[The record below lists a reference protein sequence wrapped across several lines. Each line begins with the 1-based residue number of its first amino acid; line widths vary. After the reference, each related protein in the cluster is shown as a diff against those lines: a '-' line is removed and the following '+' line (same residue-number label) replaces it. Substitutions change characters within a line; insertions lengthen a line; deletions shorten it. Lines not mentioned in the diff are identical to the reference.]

1 MHSLAQVSPEQVFDY
16 FDKAKKGRLS
26 REQFLQALDKMGIVD
41 LTGREIDVL
50 MRSLDADGDGYVNL
64 RELKA
69 KLKRSG
75 IRSRSSEEK
84 IILALNDALQRS
96 NMGLSD
102 AFEIIDKEGHG
113 VISKQ
118 DMRDVFSTLQLKQD
132 PGEIDKFIELF
143 WRDKDGG
150 INYREFTRIF
160 NRYKVQFEEEDR
172 NERRSAEYVE
182 TEEITRLKKSI
193 FGAMQQSLDKNGVS
207 LRGAF
212 EKIDSSRDNR
222 VSVRELT
229 SLFQSTGT
237 KVTH

>member
-182 TEEITRLKKSI
+182 TEELFMTATTKSP
-193 FGAMQQSLDKNGVS
+193 
-207 LRGAF
+207 
-212 EKIDSSRDNR
+212 RDN
-222 VSVRELT
+222 LL
-229 SLFQSTGT
+229 SLSLSATCNHSKPNNDQRFE
-237 KVTH
+237 